1 MKIGRKIFYD
11 KRQIPREDEFNRLI
25 KREDTEDL
33 FFRLLYYVPKLF
45 FFFLFTSLFLLF
57 DRSNAISLKKKTS

>member
-45 FFFLFTSLFLLF
+45 FFSCLLPYF
-57 DRSNAISLKKKTS
+57 YYLIDQMQLA